1 MKPLKINYLAVLVAA
16 IATFVLGAIW
26 YIALGQP
33 WMEASGITEEQI
45 QSSGGAVSSYVIS
58 FIIYIIMAFA
68 MATLFKSMG
77 ISTLQT
83 GFMTGLLIGTAF
95 IFGST
100 IINNQYGLRPF
111 NLSLINGGFGSLS
124 GGLMGAILGA
134 WKKYAD

>member
-1 MKPLKINYLAVLVAA
+1 MKPLKINYLAVIVAA

-26 YIALGQP
+26 YIALSEP
-33 WMEASGITEEQI
+33 WMKASDLTEEQI
-45 QSSGGAVSSYVIS
+45 VNSGGAVSSYAIS
-58 FIIYIIMAFA
+58 FIIYVVMSFA
-68 MATLFKSMG
+68 MAMIFKSMG

-100 IINNQYGLRPF
+100 IINNSYGLKPF
-111 NLSLINGGFGSLS
+111 SLSLINGGFGSLS

-134 WKKYAD
+134 WKKYAE